1 MTSSAN
7 SVVFF
12 TTFQLGMSPIV
23 RLRFTRLVPAASI
36 HLPTAS
42 ATFSG
47 VPATMR
53 LIATRSSQLADPCT
67 SAACTRLRNSGTVTY
82 PGGLR

>member
-12 TTFQLGMSPIV
+12 TTFQCGMSPSV
-23 RLRFTRLVPAASI
+23 RLRFTRLLPASSI
-36 HLPTAS
+36 QPADGVGHL
-42 ATFSG
+42 FG

-53 LIATRSSQLADPCT
+53 LMAMRSSQFDRP
-67 SAACTRLRNSGTVTY
+67 VHV
-82 PGGLR
+82 GGLDPLAELGHRRRTRAG

>member
-7 SVVFF
+7 SVVFL
-12 TTFQLGMSPIV
+12 TTFQLGMSPNV
-23 RLRFTRLVPAASI
+23 RLRLTRLLPASSSQVPM
-36 HLPTAS
+36 AS

-53 LIATRSSQLADPCT
+53 LIATRSSQFDEPWT
-67 SAACTRLRNSGTVTY
+67 SAAWIRLRNSGTVTY